1 MNSADTDHVLVA
13 ALAARSRQTAAVG
26 PWDSGSLATLAAAGA
41 LREFIPL
48 ANGGSGA
55 SERRRLH
62 LLAMV
67 AEQCLTTALV
77 LSQWAAAVRLIEAAD
92 EDVRSRELPALARGE
107 RFTTI
112 GISQLTTSR
121 RHLGQAAV
129 RASHEDGGW
138 RLDGECPWVSGAD
151 RADTLVTGAL
161 DAAGVPRFFLIDTAA
176 PGVRIGAPLEMLALT
191 GSRTTTVGLS
201 AVRPVAVIAAPAGG
215 PRAGGLAT
223 IALALGT
230 ARAAAALLTREAG
243 DRANLSPIAAAL
255 VAEALA
261 IGADLDHA
269 ADEGITPD
277 GRDALRVAATG
288 LALRA
293 SQAALTAAK
302 GAGFIVGHPAERL
315 VREACFFL
323 VWSCPPAV
331 SGSVLCT
338 FAGLA
343 AGADGLG
350 DRRGARERPSGASPW
365 AAGVME
371 GNGGGVAD

>member
-1 MNSADTDHVLVA
+1 MTSVDPDHALEA
-13 ALAARSRQTAAVG
+13 ALAARSGRTAAVG
-26 PWDSGSLATLAAAGA
+26 PWDSGSLGVLVAAEA
-41 LREFIPL
+41 LHEFIPV
-48 ANGGSGA
+48 AYGGSGA

-62 LLAMV
+62 LLATV

-92 EDVRSRELPALARGE
+92 EVIRSRELPALARGE

-129 RASHEDGGW
+129 RASREDGGW

-161 DAAGVPRFFLIDTAA
+161 DAAGEPRFFLIDTAA
-176 PGVRIGAPLEMLALT
+176 LGVRVDAPLEMLALA

-201 AVRPVAVIAAPAGG
+201 AVRPVAEIAAPAGG
-215 PRAGGLAT
+215 PRAGGLST
-223 IALALGT
+223 IALALGS
-230 ARAAAALLTREAG
+230 ARAAVALVAREAG
-243 DRANLSPIAAAL
+243 DRASLSPIAAAL

-261 IGADLDHA
+261 IGADLDRA
-269 ADEGITPD
+269 ADEGIAPD
-277 GRDALRVAATG
+277 DRDALRAAATA

-331 SGSVLCT
+331 SGSVLCKL
-338 FAGLA
+338 AGLS
-343 AGADGLG
+343 D
-350 DRRGARERPSGASPW
+350 
-365 AAGVME
+365 
-371 GNGGGVAD
+371 

>member
-1 MNSADTDHVLVA
+1 MNSVDDDHVLVA
-13 ALAARSRQTAAVG
+13 ALAARSGRTATVG
-26 PWDSGSLATLAAAGA
+26 PWDSGSLAALVAAGA
-41 LREFIPL
+41 LPAFIPV
-48 ANGGSGA
+48 ANGGGGA

-62 LLAMV
+62 LLATV
-67 AEQCLTTALV
+67 AEHCLTTALV
-77 LSQWAAAVRLIEAAD
+77 LSQWAAAVRLIESAD
-92 EDVRSRELPALARGE
+92 EAIRSRELPALARGE

-129 RASHEDGGW
+129 RASHADGGW

-161 DAAGVPRFFLIDTAA
+161 DAAGVPRFFLIDMAA
-176 PGVRIGAPLEMLALT
+176 PGVRIGAPLDMLALA

-201 AVRPVAVIAAPAGG
+201 AVRPAAVIEASAGG
-215 PRAGGLAT
+215 PRVGGLST
-223 IALALGT
+223 IALALGS
-230 ARAAAALLTREAG
+230 ARAAAALVAREAG
-243 DRANLSPIAAAL
+243 DRADLSPIAAAL
-255 VAEALA
+255 IAESQA
-261 IGADLDHA
+261 IGADLDRA
-269 ADEGITPD
+269 ADEGIAPD
-277 GRDALRVAATG
+277 DRDALRAAATG
-288 LALRA
+288 LALRS

-338 FAGLA
+338 LAGLA

-350 DRRGARERPSGASPW
+350 DRRGP
-365 AAGVME
+365 
-371 GNGGGVAD
+371 